1 MMYASDPDP
10 SDEPNDLVRQRTP
23 LRKATGPGRERK
35 QKARRTSQR
44 KQGGATVGGIHRRGS
59 KRRMN

>member
-1 MMYASDPDP
+1 MYASDLDTNE
-10 SDEPNDLVRQRTP
+10 EPNDLTP
-23 LRKATGPGRERK
+23 LRAPVRKATGPGRDRK

-59 KRRMN
+59 KRRSN

>member
-1 MMYASDPDP
+1 MYASDLDTNE
-10 SDEPNDLVRQRTP
+10 EPNDLTRLRAP
-23 LRKATGPGRERK
+23 IRKATGPGRDRK

-59 KRRMN
+59 KRRSN

>member
-1 MMYASDPDP
+1 MYASDPDLNDES
-10 SDEPNDLVRQRTP
+10 SDLVVRQRTP
-23 LRKATGPGRERK
+23 IRKATGPGRDRK

>member
-1 MMYASDPDP
+1 MYASDPDP
-10 SDEPNDLVRQRTP
+10 SDDLNDLARQRAP
-23 LRKATGPGRERK
+23 IRKATGPGRDRK

-59 KRRMN
+59 KRRSY

>member
-1 MMYASDPDP
+1 MYANDLDP
-10 SDEPNDLVRQRTP
+10 SDEPLDVVRQRTP
-23 LRKATGPGRERK
+23 IRKANGPGRDRK

-59 KRRMN
+59 KRRSN